1 MFNFKGALMQ
11 FPLSGFSLF
20 IVMGTI
26 GKDYV
31 WIRGSKRYVL
41 MTARQIF
48 MIICNIFLRIF
59 LSGRKS
65 HCCHDYS

>member
-41 MTARQIF
+41 MTA
-48 MIICNIFLRIF
+48 
-59 LSGRKS
+59 K
-65 HCCHDYS
+65 

>member
-26 GKDYV
+26 RKDYV

-41 MTARQIF
+41 MTAR
-48 MIICNIFLRIF
+48 
-59 LSGRKS
+59 
-65 HCCHDYS
+65 